1 MRKPLKII
9 VITFVVLLIICGAM
23 LGYLLWFVAT
33 PPKLTSVV
41 KQQVPKFINC
51 HYEIGEVELTF
62 FNTFPTFG
70 IKVNDLILINPLQGA
85 PTDTLAAIDEVVG
98 TVDISAW
105 FKNNE
110 LVVDELICK
119 NSTVTIFYDS
129 LGHSNFD
136 VIVYSS
142 EDTVATAFIAG
153 LNNIQFENVD
163 FRYVDN
169 SLKTKVL
176 IDDLY
181 GTLNGSFASGT
192 LISDISIDNSIIS
205 VGYSGENYLD
215 KAETSLKLVSE
226 ISVSPM
232 SVDIK
237 EASGSIGSLPFF
249 AKGSL
254 KVDTVTNNLLFDI
267 DYHIKES
274 QASQVLAMVPASYS
288 SYFDGVTFVGNVAA
302 DGSIKGI
309 YNQSTMPIFGVNL
322 QFNNAKAAYREIPL
336 QLHDLNG
343 QLEISTDGM
352 TDSLTYVSI
361 KNLSAKT
368 PRSSFAVK
376 GNVKQLFSD
385 ISCNLN
391 TNADLTLDEFNAFI
405 PDSLNFSMK
414 GKASG
419 QVSAVFTMQ
428 QVKNMAF
435 DKMKI
440 AGNVLFSTLDATY
453 DSVSVSANSAKMK
466 FALPNSKAGSKAT
479 TFLFADIIAKK
490 MNVSLA
496 DTLEAT
502 LGGAHVII
510 ESSDFRDSTRIPDA
524 ICSFTLD
531 SLWGKSDTISVAMNM
546 ASGRVKVQARE
557 DDPDNARV
565 QLSGRVR
572 HVDAVIGQSKLVVN
586 KVDLNTEI
594 RADKR
599 EKDPILQWMPTGT
612 IGLENGLLSMNGF
625 YYPIEMPT
633 LSVGF
638 SPQTVTFKEGRL
650 KIDKSDFQ
658 LLGAINNVLPY
669 YRGDS
674 ILRGNLKFN
683 SATTDILQLMTMT
696 NGIGYDDEEVDSVQ
710 KNAGSGPYM
719 VPKGIDI
726 ALDVDVK
733 NASFGVDSAKNI
745 RGSVRVSDGILLL
758 DELKFSIPAT
768 RMQVTAM
775 YRTPRKNHL
784 FLGVDLHMLDVQI
797 EELLQMV
804 PDIDSMMPM
813 LRSFRGEG
821 EFHMAAET
829 YLDSMYRFKK
839 STLRGAAS
847 IKGENLVLLDGET
860 FTEIAKTLKFNKKT
874 ENRVDSLSAEFT
886 IFRNEIDIYPFL
898 IVMDK
903 YKAVVTGRHN
913 LDMSF
918 DYHISVV
925 DCPLPLKLGVDVKG
939 KMDDLSYKLA
949 PCRYAEFY
957 RPSSRRVV
965 ENKQLELRK
974 MIRDELVKRVKEP

>member
-1 MRKPLKII
+1 MRKPLKITL
-9 VITFVVLLIICGAM
+9 ITILALFILLGAM

-33 PPKLTSVV
+33 PPKLTSAL

-51 HYEIGEVELTF
+51 HYEIGEVEITF
-62 FNTFPTFG
+62 FRTFPKFG
-70 IKVNDLILINPLQGA
+70 IRANDLILINPVPGA

-119 NSTVTIFYDS
+119 NSAVTIFYDS

-136 VIVYSS
+136 VVVYSS
-142 EDTVATAFIAG
+142 EDTVATTFIAG

-181 GTLNGSFASGT
+181 GTLSGSFVSGT
-192 LISDISIDNSIIS
+192 LISDISIDNSIIT

-215 KAETSLKLVSE
+215 RVATSLKLVSE

-232 SVDIK
+232 SVNIK
-237 EASGSIGSLPFF
+237 EASGSIASLPVF
-249 AKGSL
+249 AEGLL
-254 KVDTVTNNLLFDI
+254 KEDTVTGDLLFDV
-267 DYHIKES
+267 DYQIKES
-274 QASQVLAMVPASYS
+274 QADQILSMVPTSYS
-288 SYFDGVTFVGNVAA
+288 SYFDGITLVGNVAV
-302 DGSIKGI
+302 DGTIKGT
-309 YNQSTMPIFGVNL
+309 YSQSTMPIFGVNL
-322 QFNNAKAAYREIPL
+322 QFNDAKAAYRGISL

-361 KNLSAKT
+361 KNLTGKT
-368 PRSSFAVK
+368 PLSSFAVT
-376 GNVKQLFSD
+376 GGVKQLFSD
-385 ISCNLN
+385 ISCDLL
-391 TNADLTLDEFNAFI
+391 TDADLTLDEFNVFI
-405 PDSLNFSMK
+405 PDSLNFSIK
-414 GKASG
+414 GKAKG
-419 QVSAVFTMQ
+419 QVSTVFTMQ
-428 QVKNMAF
+428 QIENMAF
-435 DKMKI
+435 EKMKI
-440 AGNVLFSTLDATY
+440 AGNVLFSTLEATY
-453 DSVSVSANSAKMK
+453 DSISVTANSAKMK
-466 FALPNSKAGSKAT
+466 FALPNSKAGSKTT
-479 TFLFADIIAKK
+479 TFLSADIIAKK

-524 ICSFTLD
+524 ICSFTVD
-531 SLWGKSDTISVAMNM
+531 SLWGKSDTISVAMNL
-546 ASGRVKVQARE
+546 ASGRVRVQAR
-557 DDPDNARV
+557 DDAPENARV

-572 HVDAVIGQSKLVVN
+572 HVDAVMGQSKMVVN

-594 RADKR
+594 LSDKK

-625 YYPIEMPT
+625 YYPIEIPAI
-633 LSVGF
+633 SIGF

-658 LLGAINNVLPY
+658 LVGAINNVLPY

-696 NGIGYDDEEVDSVQ
+696 NGIGYEEEVDSVP

-719 VPKGIDI
+719 VPKGIDVT
-726 ALDVDVK
+726 LDVDVK

-784 FLGVDLHMLDVQI
+784 FLGIDLHMLDVQI

-903 YKAVVTGRHN
+903 YKAVVAGRHN

-939 KMDDLSYKLA
+939 KIDDLSYKLA

-974 MIRDELVKRVKEP
+974 MIHDELVKRVKEP